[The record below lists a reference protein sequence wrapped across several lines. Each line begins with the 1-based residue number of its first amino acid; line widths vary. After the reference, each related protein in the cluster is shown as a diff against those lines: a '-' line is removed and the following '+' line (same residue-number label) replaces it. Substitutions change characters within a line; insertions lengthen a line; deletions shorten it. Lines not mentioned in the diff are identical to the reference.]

1 MSRDP
6 DLLIKYKFLK
16 DHYDELRQRRLN
28 ESGDGIHRIR
38 NKAQIELLEF
48 IFQNGK
54 RTDMNIRLRELE
66 NKFESGIEGC
76 TEIGTALASIMR
88 RARKY
93 HKLDNK
99 NPLYPEYI
107 QLLKDF
113 KEIRKRL
120 LIRKI

>member
-1 MSRDP
+1 MGKNP

-16 DHYDELRQRRLN
+16 DHYDELSQRRLN
-28 ESGDGIHRIR
+28 ERGDGLHRIR

-66 NKFESGIEGC
+66 NKFESGIKGC
-76 TEIGTALASIMR
+76 TKIGVTLASIMR

>member
-1 MSRDP
+1 VGKNP
-6 DLLIKYKFLK
+6 DLLVKYKFIK
-16 DHYDELRQRRLN
+16 DHYNELKQRQYN
-28 ESGDGIHRIR
+28 ERGTGIHRIR
-38 NKAQIELLEF
+38 NKAQLELLEF
-48 IFQNGK
+48 IFRNGK

-76 TEIGTALASIMR
+76 TEIGKALASIMR
-88 RARKY
+88 RARKH
-93 HKLDNK
+93 HKIDNK

-120 LIRKI
+120 STRSI

>member
-1 MSRDP
+1 MGKNP

-16 DHYDELRQRRLN
+16 DHYDELSQRRLN
-28 ESGDGIHRIR
+28 ERGDGIHRIR

-66 NKFESGIEGC
+66 NIFESGIKGC
-76 TEIGTALASIMR
+76 TKIGVTLASIMR

-120 LIRKI
+120 

>member
-1 MSRDP
+1 MGKNP
-6 DLLIKYKFLK
+6 DLLIKYNFLR
-16 DHYDELRQRRLN
+16 DHYDDLMKRRYG
-28 ESGDGIHRIR
+28 EAGDGIHRIR

-76 TEIGTALASIMR
+76 TEIGTALASVMR

-107 QLLKDF
+107 KLLKDF

-120 LIRKI
+120 LTRSI